1 MDMHKYKNAMFL
13 GRQQVGVQLQVV
25 ESGLSDCN
33 LFLSTL
39 LLACFARPNE
49 LQQQQLVLKQL
60 PNNWILTVGWMMTS
74 L

>member
-39 LLACFARPNE
+39 LPQWTATAAAARAKATP
-49 LQQQQLVLKQL
+49 K
-60 PNNWILTVGWMMTS
+60 
-74 L
+74 